1 MQVLIDSPSLL
12 YDWPMQEMIDSVS
25 AHSLRPLVLRAADTY
40 TWGHWAVVH
49 NWAMITLWWSS
60 GQYLNAEGEQKYLRE
75 N

>member
-25 AHSLRPLVLRAADTY
+25 AHSSRPLVLRAADTY
-40 TWGHWAVVH
+40 TWQTSGAVK
-49 NWAMITLWWSS
+49 T
-60 GQYLNAEGEQKYLRE
+60 E